1 MHRDNYLFMKKYLWI
16 LILVH
21 VLAVPIFAQSEQ
33 NIVFRHN
40 ISLQINPHYQQFGD
54 FINNFYGIKNDP
66 RGIVANF
73 RYGYRVHKNIIVG
86 GELRYENEKWEM
98 NRVMYGD
105 YPADYCSK
113 DNRFDIGA
121 YSRFFIDKLP
131 VFKPFADVGVAYRYQ
146 HSFFVDY
153 KPGSATEIGEFRENN
168 SYLAAYVAAGF
179 SILMWQDR
187 FNLDLMVKYN
197 IRYSFPFFS
206 WKIGY
211 NFNAK

>member
-1 MHRDNYLFMKKYLWI
+1 MKR
-16 LILVH
+16 LI
-21 VLAVPIFAQSEQ
+21 VLYMLLLSCCVFAQNEHD
-33 NIVFRHN
+33 IVFHHN
-40 ISLQINPHYQQFGD
+40 VSIQVNPYYHQFENVINPFWK
-54 FINNFYGIKNDP
+54 IKNDT

-153 KPGSATEIGEFRENN
+153 KSGSSTEIGEFRENN

-197 IRYSFPFFS
+197 IRYLYPFFS

-211 NFNAK
+211 NFNSKK